1 MQKPVSAVLAAAMAF
16 SVAACS
22 ADGTGPGPN
31 QTLGTIAGAV
41 AGGVIGNQIGSG
53 RGQAVATTL
62 GVIAGGL
69 IGSKIGQSLDEAD
82 QRRAVDAEYRA
93 LEYSK
98 SGSPVVWRNPDR
110 NVYGEVV
117 PGETYQNAGRNCR
130 EYTHTIYID
139 GQPQVAKGTACR
151 NPDGTWQPVS

>member
-1 MQKPVSAVLAAAMAF
+1 MAV

-31 QTLGTIAGAV
+31 QTMGTLAGAV

-53 RGQAVATTL
+53 RGQAVATTI

-82 QRRAVDAEYRA
+82 RRRAMEAEYRA

-117 PGETYQNAGRNCR
+117 PGQTYQNAGRNCR

-151 NPDGTWQPVS
+151 NADGTWAPVS

>member
-1 MQKPVSAVLAAAMAF
+1 MHKPLSAALAAAMAI
-16 SVAACS
+16 STAACS
-22 ADGTGPGPN
+22 TDGSGPGPN

-41 AGGVIGNQIGSG
+41 AGGVIGNQIGEGSG
-53 RGQAVATTL
+53 KAVATTL
-62 GVIAGGL
+62 GVIAGGV
-69 IGSKIGQSLDEAD
+69 IGSRLGQMLDEAD
-82 QRRAVDAEYRA
+82 QRRAAEAEYRA

-98 SGSPVVWRNPDR
+98 SGSPVVWRNPDK

-117 PGETYQNAGRNCR
+117 PGQTYQQAGQNCR

-151 NPDGTWQPVS
+151 NADGSWSRLT